1 MPYQPC
7 PTPAQAGFLL
17 RLAVAAVA
25 SVVIQTAAI
34 APSRAAEAPDQTA
47 YSNIQPFSIK
57 DLQDFV
63 AAYPNSQYVSSA
75 QGAIKLLTDFDAIR
89 KRTKQPGCEIKFAD
103 LGHYND
109 GTPAWKNATDV
120 NPKRGASGFFI
131 SRNSAGI
138 FNPVPG
144 KGLSVWLGNNQMP
157 VWPAGDGSIWGIDT
171 DGNTVWLYPGLKIQ
185 THSRVLLGV
194 IADRGIVCI
203 SGTGSLIYADGRTV
217 AIGGK

>member
-1 MPYQPC
+1 MSHKPL
-7 PTPAQAGFLL
+7 PTPVQAGFLL
-17 RLAVAAVA
+17 RLAVAALGGVA
-25 SVVIQTAAI
+25 MQTAASV
-34 APSRAAEAPDQTA
+34 PSHAAQTPDQTA
-47 YSNIQPFSIK
+47 FFNIQAFSIK

-63 AAYPNSQYVSSA
+63 AAYPNSQYVSDA
-75 QGAIKLLTDFDAIR
+75 QGAIALLSDFDAIR
-89 KRTKQPGCEIKFAD
+89 KRTKPPGCEIKFAD

-109 GTPAWKNATDV
+109 GTPAWANASKV

-131 SRNSAGI
+131 SGNSAGI
-138 FNPVPG
+138 FSPVPG

-203 SGTGSLIYADGRTV
+203 SGMGSLIYTDGRTV
-217 AIGGK
+217 AFGGK

>member
-1 MPYQPC
+1 MSQRSW

-17 RLAVAAVA
+17 RLAVAALGCGVMPGA
-25 SVVIQTAAI
+25 GIV
-34 APSRAAEAPDQTA
+34 PSQAAETPDQAA
-47 YSNIQPFSIK
+47 YFNIQPFPIK

-63 AAYPNSQYVSSA
+63 AAYPNSHYVSDA
-75 QGAIKLLTDFDAIR
+75 RGAIRLLTDFDAIR
-89 KRTKQPGCEIKFAD
+89 KRTKQPACEIKFTD
-103 LGHYND
+103 LGHYKD
-109 GTPAWKNATDV
+109 GTPAWKNATNV

-131 SRNSAGI
+131 SGNSAGI

-144 KGLSVWLGNNQMP
+144 KGLGVWLGNNQMP

-171 DGNTVWLYPGLKIQ
+171 DGNTLWLYPGLKIK

-203 SGTGSLIYADGRTV
+203 SGTGSLIYTDGRTV
-217 AIGGK
+217 PIGGK